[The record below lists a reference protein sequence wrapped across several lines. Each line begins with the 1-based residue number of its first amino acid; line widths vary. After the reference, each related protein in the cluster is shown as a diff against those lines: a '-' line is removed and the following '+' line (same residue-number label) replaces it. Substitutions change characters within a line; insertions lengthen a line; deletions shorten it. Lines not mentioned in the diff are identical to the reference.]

1 MIEHHQYQAG
11 LLDITPMK
19 TQQSVVI
26 FGISMLTIVFSLS
39 ARAQANQPICYAR
52 LAKSGNVTNLNK
64 LCGATQ
70 RNSRN
75 VIDLSIDVD
84 RDGISDQL
92 LAATQLYIQ
101 EEIAGK
107 SYQEREAAFRRLT
120 DRLPY
125 SNNVRN
131 LMTQLR
137 PFRDQLLSGLD
148 RNQDPS
154 AELLRQYNAIEQRI
168 FKDPNYI
175 KIQAEQDKASR
186 KLESLRS

>member
-1 MIEHHQYQAG
+1 
-11 LLDITPMK
+11 MK
-19 TQQSVVI
+19 KLQSGII
-26 FGISMLTIVFSLS
+26 FGISMLTIVCSLS
-39 ARAQANQPICYAR
+39 ASAQANQPICYAR
-52 LAKSGNVTNLNK
+52 LAKSDNVTNLNK

-70 RNSRN
+70 RNGGN
-75 VIDLSIDVD
+75 VIDLSIDAD
-84 RDGISDQL
+84 RDGVSDQL
-92 LAATQLYIQ
+92 LALTQRYNQ
-101 EEIAGK
+101 EERAGK
-107 SYQEREAAFRRLT
+107 SYQEREAAVRRLT

-125 SNNVRN
+125 SNSVRK

-154 AELLRQYNAIEQRI
+154 AELVRQYNLIEQRI

-175 KIQAEQDKASR
+175 KIQAEQDKVSR

>member
-1 MIEHHQYQAG
+1 MLEHHQYQSG

-19 TQQSVVI
+19 KPQSGII
-26 FGISMLTIVFSLS
+26 FGISMLTIVCSLS
-39 ARAQANQPICYAR
+39 ASAQANQPICYAR

-70 RNSRN
+70 RNSGN
-75 VIDLSIDVD
+75 VIDLSIDAD
-84 RDGISDQL
+84 RDGVSDQL
-92 LAATQLYIQ
+92 LALTQLYTQ
-101 EEIAGK
+101 EERAGK
-107 SYQEREAAFRRLT
+107 SSQDREAAFRRLT

-125 SNNVRN
+125 SNSVRK

-148 RNQDPS
+148 RSQDPS
-154 AELLRQYNAIEQRI
+154 AELVRQYNAIEQRI

-175 KIQAEQDKASR
+175 KIQAEQDKVSR

>member
-1 MIEHHQYQAG
+1 MLEHHQYQSG

-19 TQQSVVI
+19 KPQSGII
-26 FGISMLTIVFSLS
+26 FGISMLTIVCSLRAS
-39 ARAQANQPICYAR
+39 AQANQPICYAR

-70 RNSRN
+70 RNSGN
-75 VIDLSIDVD
+75 VIDLSIDAD
-84 RDGISDQL
+84 RDGVSDQL
-92 LAATQLYIQ
+92 LALTQLYTQ
-101 EEIAGK
+101 EERAGK
-107 SYQEREAAFRRLT
+107 SYQDREAAFRRLT

-125 SNNVRN
+125 SNSVRK

-148 RNQDPS
+148 RSQDPS
-154 AELLRQYNAIEQRI
+154 AELVRQYNLIEQRI

-175 KIQAEQDKASR
+175 KIQAEQDKVSR